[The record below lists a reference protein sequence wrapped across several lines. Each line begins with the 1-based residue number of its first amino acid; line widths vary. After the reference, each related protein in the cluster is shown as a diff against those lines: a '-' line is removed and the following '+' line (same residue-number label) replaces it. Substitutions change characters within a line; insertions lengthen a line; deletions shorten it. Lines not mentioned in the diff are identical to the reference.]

1 MFTISYV
8 MLYFSLNAFLL
19 LKSDMAIQSSGE
31 SLGTQVTTP
40 VPFFMLIV
48 IIGRVYI
55 FLLTANGAEIGRPI
69 NYSPLNLQITSTFSS
84 YLVKP

>member
-1 MFTISYV
+1 
-8 MLYFSLNAFLL
+8 MLYFYLRAFLF
-19 LKSDMAIQSSGE
+19 LKSEIAIQSSGE

-55 FLLTANGAEIGRPI
+55 FWLTANGALIGRPRI
-69 NYSPLNLQITSTFSS
+69 YSPLNLQMT
-84 YLVKP
+84 